1 MTDPSTAGV
10 PPVNVASSDP
20 LPAVG
25 GPTTPIVASSWP
37 LATDDGMSAGIAV
50 GLPNLGPRPT
60 DPTTVASGQP
70 APSVTST
77 ATTDAATASPGG
89 AEGESWR
96 ADPLQALAE
105 LTLGLR
111 TSGGDAALVI
121 TRALH
126 NSVGDRAV
134 LWSVSLD
141 GTRARLH
148 AVDGQQVEQPW
159 TPASGVV
166 AEVLGARQPVEMGVL
181 DDDLTV
187 GLVAPRGRL
196 AEEDARDAGRVF
208 GRFVPVVAAAAPTG
222 LPGATPASGR
232 NDGRIIGVLGVLR
245 RPGRPPFD
253 LGDRIVL
260 DAATGHYEST
270 IAAVNASAELRSS
283 STAGLTPTDGGVTL
297 GRSLLERIGEISGD
311 FVFRH
316 LFSGRTDYI
325 SSGVVASLGYSPA
338 EVIADGGLLNR
349 LVHPDDRH
357 LLSEIAED
365 PARCNQPMTI
375 RLFRRNGQISW
386 QYMRLA
392 PILGATA
399 DGTLGDGAP
408 VLGIEGFATDVT
420 VIKQAEAELVHQARS
435 DVLTGLANRLA
446 FREAVQRSL
455 ARLERHAGMSGVL
468 FLDLDGFK
476 KVNDSFGHAAGDD
489 VLRQVADTL
498 RRVIRREDLVARLGG
513 DEFAVLLSEL
523 RTPDEGAATARRI
536 LAAFEE
542 TPVTVNGLPAD
553 VSTGIG
559 IAVVADPA
567 TSPDELINR
576 ADTALYQAKRAGR
589 GRWQVYE
596 GSYGSLAASQQP
608 LQDQTVGASSGPSV
622 FATTGLAAD
631 ASTPTGAGRV
641 APSEEPTGLRPPR
654 PIRPSTPVP
663 VPGPVVTDATARSAL
678 AARDFRL
685 HYLPEVQATTGHV
698 VAVEALLRWQ
708 HPTLGL
714 LPASAFINELVGLET
729 IHAIGDW
736 ALRESCRQVA
746 SWRERYRVP
755 LQLWVNVVPA
765 QIARPGF
772 AETVLAT
779 ITASGLSPRDVG
791 FDVPEASLPS
801 LTAQAEEAL
810 ATLDLAGV
818 RLAIDDFGGGT
829 TSLRTLQRLPLSQI
843 KLDRA
848 LIEAIDRPNG
858 TGSADLVGMAVSLV
872 GSLGAEVVAVG
883 VERRTQLT
891 QVQALQCAYVQGY
904 LAGQALSADD
914 IEAILRAGQPTLP
927 GIDPLTN

>member
-1 MTDPSTAGV
+1 MTDPSPAGV
-10 PPVNVASSDP
+10 PPVTVASSDQ
-20 LPAVG
+20 LPPVG
-25 GPTTPIVASSWP
+25 GQMMPIVASSWP
-37 LATDDGMSAGIAV
+37 LSTDDGVSAGIAV
-50 GLPNLGPRPT
+50 GLPRLAPKPAGP
-60 DPTTVASGQP
+60 
-70 APSVTST
+70 
-77 ATTDAATASPGG
+77 AAREHDGLTGPASPT
-89 AEGESWR
+89 AAPAGEAPPSPEAWR
-96 ADPLQALAE
+96 ADPLRALGA
-105 LTLGLR
+105 LTTGLR
-111 TSGGDAALVI
+111 ASRGDAALVL
-121 TRALH
+121 TRAMHEGL
-126 NSVGDRAV
+126 GDRVV

-141 GTRARLH
+141 GTRARLN
-148 AVDGQQVEQPW
+148 AVDGTPVERPW
-159 TPASGVV
+159 TPATGVV

-187 GLVAPRGRL
+187 GLVPQRGRL
-196 AEEDARDAGRVF
+196 AEEDARDSGRVF
-208 GRFVPVVAAAAPTG
+208 GRFVPIVAAAAPTG
-222 LPGATPASGR
+222 LPGSPTPSEQ
-232 NDGRIIGVLGVLR
+232 NEGRIVGVLGVLR
-245 RPGRPPFD
+245 KPGRPPFD
-253 LGDRIVL
+253 AVDRIVL
-260 DAATGHYEST
+260 DAATGQYEST
-270 IAAVNASAELRSS
+270 MAAVNAGAELRSS
-283 STAGLTPTDGGVTL
+283 STAGLTPTGGGVTL
-297 GRSLLERIGEISGD
+297 GQSLLERLGEISGD

-325 SSGVVASLGYSPA
+325 SSGVVASLGYSPE
-338 EVIADGGLLNR
+338 EVITDGGLLNR

-365 PARCNQPMTI
+365 PSRCDLPLTI

-386 QYMRLA
+386 QYMRLT
-392 PILGATA
+392 PILGSPT
-399 DGTLGDGAP
+399 DGRVGEGAA

-420 VIKQAEAELVHQARS
+420 AIKQAEAELVHQARS

-446 FREAVQRSL
+446 FRESVQRSI

-523 RTPDEGAATARRI
+523 RTTDEGAATARRI

-542 TPVTVNGLPAD
+542 SPVTVNGIPAD

-559 IAVVADPA
+559 IAVVTDPA

-576 ADTALYQAKRAGR
+576 ADIALYQAKRAGR

-596 GSYGSLAASQQP
+596 GSYGSLTVSQLP
-608 LQDQTVGASSGPSV
+608 LPEHGPSQS
-622 FATTGLAAD
+622 
-631 ASTPTGAGRV
+631 STPTPFATAGTGPDAPGNPSGPARV
-641 APSEEPTGLRPPR
+641 AASGEAAPSRSTRPTRPPTTA
-654 PIRPSTPVP
+654 PA
-663 VPGPVVTDATARSAL
+663 PGPVVTDAIARSAL
-678 AARDFRL
+678 ASRDFRI

-714 LPASAFINELVGLET
+714 LPAAAFITELVGLET
-729 IHAIGDW
+729 MHAIGDW

-779 ITASGLSPRDVG
+779 ITASGLSPRNVG
-791 FDVPEASLPS
+791 LDVPEALLPT
-801 LTAQAEEAL
+801 LTPQAEEAL
-810 ATLDLAGV
+810 AILDRAGV

-829 TSLRTLQRLPLSQI
+829 TSLRTLQRLPLTQI

-848 LIEAIDRPNG
+848 LIEALDRPNG
-858 TGSADLVGMAVSLV
+858 TGSADLVGMAVSLA

-883 VERRTQLT
+883 VERHTQLA
-891 QVQALQCAYVQGY
+891 QVQALQCAFVQGY
-904 LAGQALSADD
+904 LAGHALSADD
-914 IEAILRAGQPTLP
+914 IEAILVAGQPALP
-927 GIDPLTN
+927 GLDPLTT

>member
-1 MTDPSTAGV
+1 M
-10 PPVNVASSDP
+10 
-20 LPAVG
+20 
-25 GPTTPIVASSWP
+25 PIVASWWP
-37 LATDDGMSAGIAV
+37 LSADDGASPRIAV
-50 GLPNLGPRPT
+50 GLPSLAKPDEPATPDHNASSGPG
-60 DPTTVASGQP
+60 ASSAP
-70 APSVTST
+70 APADETPT
-77 ATTDAATASPGG
+77 GDAT
-89 AEGESWR
+89 WR
-96 ADPLQALAE
+96 AEPLRALGE
-105 LTLGLR
+105 LTVGLR
-111 TSGGDAALVI
+111 SSRGDAALVL
-121 TRALH
+121 TRAMHAGL
-126 NSVGDRAV
+126 GDRAV

-148 AVDGQQVEQPW
+148 AVDGQPVDQPW

-181 DDDLTV
+181 DDDLTH
-187 GLVAPRGRL
+187 GLVPPRGRL

-222 LPGATPASGR
+222 LPGSPPRSEQ
-232 NDGRIIGVLGVLR
+232 NEGRIVGVLGVLR
-245 RPGRPPFD
+245 KPGRPPFD
-253 LGDRIVL
+253 PGDRTVL
-260 DAATGHYEST
+260 DAAAGQYEST
-270 IAAVNASAELRSS
+270 MAAVNAGAELRSS
-283 STAGLTPTDGGVTL
+283 STAGLTPTAGGVTL
-297 GRSLLERIGEISGD
+297 GVSLLERLGEISGD

-325 SSGVVASLGYSPA
+325 SSGVVASLGYSPE
-338 EVIADGGLLNR
+338 EVLADGGLLNR

-357 LLSEIAED
+357 LLSEIVED
-365 PARCNQPMTI
+365 RSRCDSPITI

-386 QYMRLA
+386 QYMRLT
-392 PILGATA
+392 PILGSPV
-399 DGTLGDGAP
+399 DGTIGEGAA

-420 VIKQAEAELVHQARS
+420 AIKQAEAELVHQARS

-446 FREAVQRSL
+446 FRESVQRSI

-476 KVNDSFGHAAGDD
+476 NVNDSFGHAAGDD

-523 RTPDEGAATARRI
+523 RTTDEGAATARRI

-542 TPVTVNGLPAD
+542 SPVTVNGLAAD

-559 IAVVADPA
+559 IAVVTDPA

-576 ADTALYQAKRAGR
+576 ADIALYQAKRAGR

-596 GSYGSLAASQQP
+596 GSYGSLTVSQQP
-608 LQDQTVGASSGPSV
+608 IPEQGQGAGTRPTAFATAGATTDAAPTPSGTATVPSGDTASSRS
-622 FATTGLAAD
+622 
-631 ASTPTGAGRV
+631 
-641 APSEEPTGLRPPR
+641 PR
-654 PIRPSTPVP
+654 PVRPTTATPAP
-663 VPGPVVTDATARSAL
+663 RPVVTDAIARSAL
-678 AARDFRL
+678 AARDFRV

-714 LPASAFINELVGLET
+714 LPASAFITELVGLET

-755 LQLWVNVVPA
+755 LKLWVNVVPA

-791 FDVPEASLPS
+791 LDVPEASLPT

-810 ATLDLAGV
+810 AILGRAGV

-829 TSLRTLQRLPLSQI
+829 TSLRTLQRLPLNQI

-858 TGSADLVGMAVSLV
+858 TGSADLVGMAVSLA

-883 VERRTQLT
+883 VERRTQLA

-904 LAGQALSADD
+904 LAGHALSADD
-914 IEAILRAGQPTLP
+914 IEAILRGGQPTLP
-927 GIDPLTN
+927 GLDPLTP

>member
-10 PPVNVASSDP
+10 PPVTVASFAP
-20 LPAVG
+20 LPPLG
-25 GPTTPIVASSWP
+25 GQTMPIVASSWP
-37 LATDDGMSAGIAV
+37 LSAGDGASAGIAV
-50 GLPNLGPRPT
+50 GLPNFASKPIEPVTPNDDASSRPAAPSPPPPEVET
-60 DPTTVASGQP
+60 ASGD
-70 APSVTST
+70 
-77 ATTDAATASPGG
+77 AT
-89 AEGESWR
+89 WR
-96 ADPLQALAE
+96 AEPLRALDE
-105 LTLGLR
+105 LTVGLR
-111 TSGGDAALVI
+111 ASRGDAALVL
-121 TRALH
+121 TRAMLTGL
-126 NSVGDRAV
+126 GDRAV

-148 AVDGQQVEQPW
+148 AVDGQPVDRPW

-181 DDDLTV
+181 DDDLNA
-187 GLVAPRGRL
+187 GLVPTLGRL

-222 LPGATPASGR
+222 LPGSPPRSEQ
-232 NDGRIIGVLGVLR
+232 NEGRIIGVLGVLR
-245 RPGRPPFD
+245 KPGRPPFD
-253 LGDRIVL
+253 AGDRIVL

-270 IAAVNASAELRSS
+270 MAAVNAGAELRSS
-283 STAGLTPTDGGVTL
+283 STAGLTPTAGGVTL
-297 GRSLLERIGEISGD
+297 GRSLLERLGEISGD

-325 SSGVVASLGYSPA
+325 SSGVVASLGYSPE
-338 EVIADGGLLNR
+338 EVLADGGLLNR

-357 LLSEIAED
+357 LLSEIVED
-365 PARCNQPMTI
+365 PSRCDRPLTI

-386 QYMRLA
+386 QYMRLT
-392 PILGATA
+392 PIVGSPA
-399 DGTLGDGAP
+399 DGTVGGGAA

-420 VIKQAEAELVHQARS
+420 AIKQAEAELVHQARS

-446 FREAVQRSL
+446 FRESVQRSI

-523 RTPDEGAATARRI
+523 RTTEEGAATARRI
-536 LAAFEE
+536 LAAFAE

-559 IAVVADPA
+559 IAVVTDPA

-576 ADTALYQAKRAGR
+576 ADIALYQAKRAGR

-596 GSYGSLAASQQP
+596 GSYGSLAVSQQP
-608 LQDQTVGASSGPSV
+608 LPEQGPGAGKRPTAFATSGAAPDAPSTASGTAKVGPSGEPAAARSARPV
-622 FATTGLAAD
+622 HPSAT
-631 ASTPTGAGRV
+631 ASA
-641 APSEEPTGLRPPR
+641 
-654 PIRPSTPVP
+654 
-663 VPGPVVTDATARSAL
+663 PGPVVTDAIARSAL
-678 AARDFRL
+678 AARDFRI

-714 LPASAFINELVGLET
+714 LPASAFITELVGLET
-729 IHAIGDW
+729 MHAIGDW

-779 ITASGLSPRDVG
+779 INASGLSPRDVG
-791 FDVPEASLPS
+791 LDVPEASLPT
-801 LTAQAEEAL
+801 LNVQAEEAL
-810 ATLDLAGV
+810 AILGRAGV

-829 TSLRTLQRLPLSQI
+829 TSLRTLQRLRLNQI

-848 LIEAIDRPNG
+848 LIEALDRPNG
-858 TGSADLVGMAVSLV
+858 TGSADLVGMAVSLA

-883 VERRTQLT
+883 VERHTQLA

-904 LAGQALSADD
+904 LAGHALSADD
-914 IEAILRAGQPTLP
+914 VEAILRTGQPTLP
-927 GIDPLTN
+927 GLDPLT

>member
-10 PPVNVASSDP
+10 PPVTVATSDP
-20 LPAVG
+20 LPASG
-25 GPTTPIVASSWP
+25 GQTMPVVASSWP
-37 LATDDGMSAGIAV
+37 LASGDGTSAGIAV
-50 GLPNLGPRPT
+50 GLPDLSTKRSGPKSDDT
-60 DPTTVASGQP
+60 DTPRESVQPIANASADAVP
-70 APSVTST
+70 PS
-77 ATTDAATASPGG
+77 DAGG
-89 AEGESWR
+89 EPWR
-96 ADPLQALAE
+96 ADPLRALAE
-105 LTLGLR
+105 LTVGLR
-111 TSGGDAALVI
+111 GSRSDAALVL

-126 NSVGDRAV
+126 GGVGDRAV
-134 LWSVSLD
+134 LWSVSFD

-148 AVDGQQVEQPW
+148 AVDGQAVDRPW

-166 AEVLGARQPVEMGVL
+166 AEVLGARQAIEMGVL

-187 GLVAPRGRL
+187 GLVAPRGRV

-208 GRFVPVVAAAAPTG
+208 GRFAPVMAASAPTG
-222 LPGATPASGR
+222 LPGSPPRSEQPE
-232 NDGRIIGVLGVLR
+232 GRIIGVLGVLR

-253 LGDRIVL
+253 DSDRVVL
-260 DAATGHYEST
+260 EAATGHYEST
-270 IAAVNASAELRSS
+270 IAAANADAELRSS
-283 STAGLTPTDGGVTL
+283 SSAGLTPTAGGVTL
-297 GRSLLERIGEISGD
+297 GRSLLERLGEISGD

-325 SSGVVASLGYSPA
+325 SSGVIASLGYSPE
-338 EVIADGGLLNR
+338 EVLADGGLLNR

-357 LLSEIAED
+357 LLSEIVED
-365 PARCNQPMTI
+365 PARCDSPLTI

-386 QYMRLA
+386 QYMRLT
-392 PILGATA
+392 PILGSAVDRTVGESA
-399 DGTLGDGAP
+399 A

-420 VIKQAEAELVHQARS
+420 AIKQAEAELVHQARS

-446 FREAVQRSL
+446 FRESVQRSI
-455 ARLERHAGMSGVL
+455 ARLERHPGMSGVL

-523 RTPDEGAATARRI
+523 RTNDEGAATARRI
-536 LAAFEE
+536 LAAFDE

-559 IAVVADPA
+559 IAVVTDPA

-576 ADTALYQAKRAGR
+576 ADIALYQAKRAGR
-589 GRWQVYE
+589 GRWQVFE
-596 GSYGSLAASQQP
+596 GSYGSSTVTQQP
-608 LQDQTVGASSGPSV
+608 LHEQAHGRPGATSTAAAPPASDI
-622 FATTGLAAD
+622 TTT
-631 ASTPTGAGRV
+631 ASTGTATPPGEAG
-641 APSEEPTGLRPPR
+641 SRPPR
-654 PIRPSTPVP
+654 RPRPP
-663 VPGPVVTDATARSAL
+663 EPPPMARPVVTDAVARSAL
-678 AARDFRL
+678 AARDFRI
-685 HYLPEVQATTGHV
+685 HYLPEVQTTTGHV

-714 LPASAFINELVGLET
+714 LPASAFINELIGLET

-755 LQLWVNVVPA
+755 LQLWVNVDPA

-791 FDVPEASLPS
+791 LDVPEASLPY
-801 LTAQAEEAL
+801 LTEQAEEAL
-810 ATLDLAGV
+810 ATLDRAGV

-829 TSLRTLQRLPLSQI
+829 TSLRTLQRLPLTQI
-843 KLDRA
+843 KLDRV
-848 LIEAIDRPNG
+848 LIEALDRPNG
-858 TGSADLVGMAVSLV
+858 TGSADLVGMAVSLA

-883 VERRTQLT
+883 VERRTQLA

-904 LAGQALSADD
+904 LAGHALSADD

-927 GIDPLTN
+927 GLDPLNT

>member
-1 MTDPSTAGV
+1 M
-10 PPVNVASSDP
+10 PV
-20 LPAVG
+20 
-25 GPTTPIVASSWP
+25 VASSWP
-37 LATDDGMSAGIAV
+37 LSADDGASAGIAV
-50 GLPNLGPRPT
+50 GLPNPPSPNEDGASAGIAVGLPNPPRTNEP
-60 DPTTVASGQP
+60 
-70 APSVTST
+70 
-77 ATTDAATASPGG
+77 ATTDSGASSGPGTRATAPPPDETPSGD
-89 AEGESWR
+89 ATWR
-96 ADPLQALAE
+96 AEPLRALGE
-105 LTLGLR
+105 LTVGLR
-111 TSGGDAALVI
+111 SSRGDAALVL
-121 TRALH
+121 TRAMHAGL
-126 NSVGDRAV
+126 GDRAV

-148 AVDGQQVEQPW
+148 AVDGQPVDRPW
-159 TPASGVV
+159 TPASSVV

-181 DDDLTV
+181 DDDLTAD
-187 GLVAPRGRL
+187 LVPLRGRL

-222 LPGATPASGR
+222 LPGSPPRSEQ
-232 NDGRIIGVLGVLR
+232 NEGRIVGVLGVLR
-245 RPGRPPFD
+245 KPGRPPFD
-253 LGDRIVL
+253 AGDRIVL
-260 DAATGHYEST
+260 DAATGQYEAT
-270 IAAVNASAELRSS
+270 MAAVNAGAELRSS
-283 STAGLTPTDGGVTL
+283 STAGLTPTAGGVTL
-297 GRSLLERIGEISGD
+297 GRSLLQRLGEISGD

-325 SSGVVASLGYSPA
+325 SSGVVASLGYSPE
-338 EVIADGGLLNR
+338 EVLADGGLLNR

-357 LLSEIAED
+357 LLSEIVED
-365 PARCNQPMTI
+365 PSRCERPMTI

-386 QYMRLA
+386 QYMRLT
-392 PILGATA
+392 PILGSPA
-399 DGTLGDGAP
+399 DSTVGDGAA

-420 VIKQAEAELVHQARS
+420 AIKQAEAELVHQARS

-446 FREAVQRSL
+446 FRESVQRSI

-523 RTPDEGAATARRI
+523 RTTDEGAATARRI
-536 LAAFEE
+536 LTAFEE
-542 TPVTVNGLPAD
+542 SPVTVNGVAAD

-559 IAVVADPA
+559 IAVVTDPA

-576 ADTALYQAKRAGR
+576 ADIALYQAKRAGR

-596 GSYGSLAASQQP
+596 GSYGSLTVSQPPLPEQGQGPGTKPTAFAAS
-608 LQDQTVGASSGPSV
+608 G
-622 FATTGLAAD
+622 
-631 ASTPTGAGRV
+631 V
-641 APSEEPTGLRPPR
+641 APDAAPTPPGTATFAPPGDAAAPRATRPV
-654 PIRPSTPVP
+654 RPSTTAPT
-663 VPGPVVTDATARSAL
+663 PGPVVTDAIARSAL
-678 AARDFRL
+678 AARDFRV
-685 HYLPEVQATTGHV
+685 HYLPEVRATTGQV

-714 LPASAFINELVGLET
+714 LPASAFITELVGLET

-791 FDVPEASLPS
+791 LDVPEASLPA

-810 ATLDLAGV
+810 AILDRAGV

-829 TSLRTLQRLPLSQI
+829 TSLRTLQRLPLTQI

-858 TGSADLVGMAVSLV
+858 AGSADLVGMAVSLA

-883 VERRTQLT
+883 VERGTQLA

-904 LAGQALSADD
+904 LAGRALSADD

-927 GIDPLTN
+927 GLD

>member
-10 PPVNVASSDP
+10 PPVNVASSDQ
-20 LPAVG
+20 LPPVG
-25 GPTTPIVASSWP
+25 GQTMPIVASSWP
-37 LATDDGMSAGIAV
+37 LSTDDGTSAGIAV
-50 GLPNLGPRPT
+50 GLPHLVPKQSDSAAQDATGPS
-60 DPTTVASGQP
+60 DP
-70 APSVTST
+70 APLT
-77 ATTDAATASPGG
+77 AASAAVEAPSATGT
-89 AEGESWR
+89 WR
-96 ADPLQALAE
+96 ADPLRALGE
-105 LTLGLR
+105 LTTGLR
-111 TSGGDAALVI
+111 ASRGDAALVL
-121 TRALH
+121 TRAMHDGL
-126 NSVGDRAV
+126 GDRVV

-141 GTRARLH
+141 GTRARLN
-148 AVDGQQVEQPW
+148 AIDGRSVERPW
-159 TPASGVV
+159 TPATGVV

-187 GLVAPRGRL
+187 GLVPQRGRL

-208 GRFVPVVAAAAPTG
+208 GRFVPIVAAAAPTG
-222 LPGATPASGR
+222 LPGSPMRSEQ
-232 NDGRIIGVLGVLR
+232 NEGRIVGVLGVLR
-245 RPGRPPFD
+245 QPGRPPFD
-253 LGDRIVL
+253 AVDRVVL
-260 DAATGHYEST
+260 DAAIGQYEST
-270 IAAVNASAELRSS
+270 MAAVNAGAELRSS
-283 STAGLTPTDGGVTL
+283 STAGLTPTAGGVTL
-297 GRSLLERIGEISGD
+297 GRSLLERLGEVSGD

-325 SSGVVASLGYSPA
+325 SSGVVASLGYSPE
-338 EVIADGGLLNR
+338 EVLADGGLLNR

-365 PARCNQPMTI
+365 PARCNQPLTI

-386 QYMRLA
+386 QYMRLT
-392 PILGATA
+392 PILGSPA
-399 DGTLGDGAP
+399 DGTVGEGAA

-420 VIKQAEAELVHQARS
+420 AIKQAEAELVHQARS

-446 FREAVQRSL
+446 FRESVQRSI

-523 RTPDEGAATARRI
+523 RTTDEGAATARRI
-536 LAAFEE
+536 LAAFEDS
-542 TPVTVNGLPAD
+542 PVTVNGLPAD

-559 IAVVADPA
+559 IAVVTDPA

-576 ADTALYQAKRAGR
+576 ADIALYQAKRAGR

-596 GSYGSLAASQQP
+596 GSYGSLTVSQQP
-608 LQDQTVGASSGPSV
+608 LPEQTPGKGPRATAL
-622 FATTGLAAD
+622 ATTGSAPDTAQT
-631 ASTPTGAGRV
+631 ASATPKV
-641 APSEEPTGLRPPR
+641 APPGESAPSRPPR
-654 PIRPSTPVP
+654 PIRPPTAAAA
-663 VPGPVVTDATARSAL
+663 PGPVITDAIARSAL
-678 AARDFRL
+678 AARDFRI
-685 HYLPEVQATTGHV
+685 HYLPEVEATTGHV

-708 HPTLGL
+708 HPALGL
-714 LPASAFINELVGLET
+714 LPASAFITELVGLET
-729 IHAIGDW
+729 MHAIGDW

-765 QIARPGF
+765 QIDRPGF

-791 FDVPEASLPS
+791 LDVPEALLPT
-801 LTAQAEEAL
+801 LTPQAEEAL
-810 ATLDLAGV
+810 ATLNRAGV

-829 TSLRTLQRLPLSQI
+829 TSLRTLQRLPLTQI

-848 LIEAIDRPNG
+848 LIEALDRPNG
-858 TGSADLVGMAVSLV
+858 TGSADLVGMAVSLA
-872 GSLGAEVVAVG
+872 GSLGAQVVAVG
-883 VERRTQLT
+883 VERHTQLA
-891 QVQALQCAYVQGY
+891 QVQALQCAFVQGY
-904 LAGQALSADD
+904 LAGHALSADD
-914 IEAILRAGQPTLP
+914 IEAILRTGQPALP
-927 GIDPLTN
+927 GLDPLTT

>member
-10 PPVNVASSDP
+10 PPVTVASLP
-20 LPAVG
+20 PQPAVG
-25 GPTTPIVASSWP
+25 GQTMPIVASSWP
-37 LATDDGMSAGIAV
+37 LASDDGESAGIAV
-50 GLPNLGPRPT
+50 GLPNLVAKPAGPERGAANAPREG
-60 DPTTVASGQP
+60 VSAA
-70 APSVTST
+70 APSPSAEPART
-77 ATTDAATASPGG
+77 AGDET
-89 AEGESWR
+89 WR
-96 ADPLQALAE
+96 ADPLRALAE
-105 LTLGLR
+105 LTIGLR
-111 TSGGDAALVI
+111 SSRSDAALVL

-126 NSVGDRAV
+126 DGVGDRAV
-134 LWSVSLD
+134 LWSVSFD

-148 AVDGQQVEQPW
+148 AVDGEPVDRPW
-159 TPASGVV
+159 TPAAGVV

-208 GRFVPVVAAAAPTG
+208 GRFVPIMAAAAPTG
-222 LPGATPASGR
+222 LPGSPQRSEQT
-232 NDGRIIGVLGVLR
+232 DGRIIGVLGVLR

-253 LGDRIVL
+253 VSDRIVL
-260 DAATGHYEST
+260 DAAIGHYEST
-270 IAAVNASAELRSS
+270 IAAVNADAELRSS
-283 STAGLTPTDGGVTL
+283 SSAGLTPTAGGVTL
-297 GRSLLERIGEISGD
+297 GLSLLERLGEISGD

-325 SSGVVASLGYSPA
+325 SSGVVASLGYSPE
-338 EVIADGGLLNR
+338 EVLADGGLLNR

-357 LLSEIAED
+357 LLSEIVED
-365 PARCNQPMTI
+365 PTRCQRPMTI

-386 QYMRLA
+386 QYMRLT
-392 PILGATA
+392 PILGSATDRTA
-399 DGTLGDGAP
+399 GDGAA

-420 VIKQAEAELVHQARS
+420 AIKQAEAELVHQARS

-446 FREAVQRSL
+446 FRESVQRSI
-455 ARLERHAGMSGVL
+455 ARLERHAGMSAVL

-523 RTPDEGAATARRI
+523 RTTDEGAATARRI
-536 LAAFEE
+536 LAAFEQ

-559 IAVVADPA
+559 IAVVTDPA

-576 ADTALYQAKRAGR
+576 ADIALYQAKRAGR
-589 GRWQVYE
+589 GRWQVFE
-596 GSYGSLAASQQP
+596 GSYGSLTVTQQP
-608 LQDQTVGASSGPSV
+608 LDGQAHGRAGAPTASGGTAAPDSS
-622 FATTGLAAD
+622 TL
-631 ASTPTGAGRV
+631 ASTGKAPASGEGA
-641 APSEEPTGLRPPR
+641 ALRPPR
-654 PIRPSTPVP
+654 HIRPSVTPP
-663 VPGPVVTDATARSAL
+663 AAGPVVTDAIARSAL
-678 AARDFRL
+678 AARDFRI

-714 LPASAFINELVGLET
+714 LPASAFIGELVGLET
-729 IHAIGDW
+729 MHAIGDW

-791 FDVPEASLPS
+791 LDVPEASLPS
-801 LTAQAEEAL
+801 LTEQAEEAL
-810 ATLDLAGV
+810 TTLDRAGV

-829 TSLRTLQRLPLSQI
+829 TSLRTLQRLPLTQI

-848 LIEAIDRPNG
+848 LIETLDRPNG
-858 TGSADLVGMAVSLV
+858 TGSADLVGMAVSLA

-883 VERRTQLT
+883 VERRTQLA

-904 LAGQALSADD
+904 LAGHALSADD
-914 IEAILRAGQPTLP
+914 IEAILRTGQPTLP
-927 GIDPLTN
+927 GLDPLHT